1 MNVLENAFIKEYI
14 KSAVADLKLVS
25 PNLPDKYLENFVQ
38 REVCKYIVDQPVNI
52 KNTYTEFDQN
62 TTLLSVLHFVE
73 SEKPIVCGNGSFY
86 VHQTERI
93 SEISKMLMDFRA
105 RRTEFKNKMFKCEQ
119 NGDKL
124 GYISNNL
131 AQNNEKIKMNSM
143 YGSSGE
149 SNSFQYNPACAG
161 AVTSQGRSV
170 ITTTMWF
177 DEAFLGGNIGF
188 ETLTD
193 LTEYI
198 RQILAEE
205 NHLELYE
212 WVDYLPT
219 DDDII
224 RHYISKF
231 EGKEPKKMIIHILIQ
246 ILNNA
251 TDTQKV
257 KLYYKNNL
265 IEFIDR
271 NPKVKG
277 IILDRILSNNIR
289 HTEDKLKTD
298 KTGKVELDE
307 NNNPIYLWKNGDVV
321 EFLDPNKVPDEFQ
334 EPMDLLWN
342 IFEEFV
348 YMKNFIM
355 YNKVDKYIHHK
366 RSVIMYSDTD
376 SVFIYLGFW
385 IFKMLEYLRGWKYED
400 ISLKQLES
408 EKSLVLKIAN
418 ILIRIVYIGIH
429 KTYDTLAS
437 NVNIAQ
443 DYRKYINIKNEFL
456 MDRYIGFPN
465 IKKNYINRVIVQE
478 GNIFENP
485 KIDTKGGNLN
495 AKSKNKLV
503 TKRVNKTIE
512 DVTMNGDK
520 ILPEELLYDIY
531 HFRDDIESSLRAGE
545 ITYLAPIKVKNPEE
559 YTNPYSQSKYLAV
572 EAYRIAT
579 DDKTIDLPG
588 SFNLIDVN
596 MEDIKSLDYLRDNF
610 PEIYNRLK
618 TGFYEN
624 KNLGKHGIKYI
635 AIPMRLEKIPDW
647 IVKYVNVDDI
657 TRKHLSPLTA
667 LLPSLG
673 ISQDTIKSKTYYS
686 TCLCI

>member
-1 MNVLENAFIKEYI
+1 MDVLENAFIKKYI
-14 KSAVADLKLVS
+14 DSAVADLKLMS
-25 PNLPDKYLENFVQ
+25 PDLPDKYLRDFVG

-52 KNTYTEFDQN
+52 KNTYTELDQN
-62 TTLLSVLHFVE
+62 TTLLSVLHFIE
-73 SEKPIVCGNGSFY
+73 TEKPIICGNGSFY
-86 VHQTERI
+86 CHQNEHM
-93 SEISKMLMDFRA
+93 SEISKMLMEFRS
-105 RRTEFKNKMFKCEQ
+105 RRTVFKNKMFECEQ
-119 NGDKL
+119 KGDNL
-124 GYISNNL
+124 GYIQNNL

-143 YGSSGE
+143 YGASGE
-149 SNSFQYNPACAG
+149 ASSYQYNTACAG

-177 DEAFLGGNIGF
+177 DEAFLGANFGF
-188 ETLTD
+188 TFMSDMLN
-193 LTEYI
+193 YI
-198 RQILAEE
+198 KDILNEE
-205 NHLELYE
+205 NHLEMYE
-212 WVDYLPT
+212 WIEYVPT

-224 RHYISKF
+224 RFYIRRF
-231 EGKEPKKMIIHILIQ
+231 EGKESKNNVCGALTQ
-246 ILNNA
+246 ILKYA

-265 IEFIDR
+265 IEFIDK
-271 NPKVKG
+271 NPKVQQL
-277 IILDRILSNNIR
+277 ILNEILSDKII
-289 HTEDKLKTD
+289 HEDDKLKTKRND
-298 KTGKVELDE
+298 EVELDDDG
-307 NNNPIYLWKNGDVV
+307 NPIYLWHKGDVV
-321 EFLDPNKVPDEFQ
+321 EFLDPNKVPEQFVKPLD
-334 EPMDLLWN
+334 DLWSIL
-342 IFEEFV
+342 EEFV
-348 YMKNFIM
+348 YMKNFIA
-355 YNKVDKYIHHK
+355 YDKVDKYAYHK
-366 RSVIMYSDTD
+366 RKVIMYSDTD

-385 IFKMLEYLRGWKYED
+385 IFKMLEYLRGWTYDD

-408 EKSLVLKIAN
+408 ETPLVLKIAN
-418 ILIRIVYIGIH
+418 IIIRMVYIGIH

-437 NVNIAQ
+437 NVNIAP
-443 DYRKYINIKNEFL
+443 DFRKYINIKNEFL

-478 GNIFENP
+478 GNIFEKP

-531 HFRDDIESSLRAGE
+531 HFRDDIEKSLKAGE

-579 DDKTIDLPG
+579 NDETIDLPG
-588 SFNLIDVN
+588 SFNLVDVN
-596 MEDIKSLDYLRDNF
+596 MEDINSLDYLKDNYS
-610 PEIYNRLK
+610 EIFNRLK
-618 TGFYEN
+618 DGYYAN
-624 KNLGKHGIKYI
+624 KNFGKRGIKYI
-635 AIPMRLEKIPDW
+635 AIPMKLEKIPDW
-647 IVKYVNVDDI
+647 IKPYVNVDDI

-686 TCLCI
+686 TVLCL